1 MQSAH
6 LHHQVPYSALWPWS
20 RLLSPVV
27 AREYLSRL
35 RRTHRE
41 RQSLAELDQRLL
53 RDIGVDPILASYETQ
68 RPFWQLSEH
77 HAVAFRRWLD
87 NREAA

>member
-1 MQSAH
+1 MQLAH
-6 LHHQVPYSALWPWS
+6 LHHQVPFSARLPWS

-27 AREYLSRL
+27 VCEYFVRL
-35 RRTHRE
+35 WRTHRE

-77 HAVAFRRWLD
+77 HSAAFSRWLD
-87 NREAA
+87 S